1 MRKEKKPIKDD
12 RLNMVM
18 SKRLEME
25 EERLKKIITEAV
37 QK

>member
-1 MRKEKKPIKDD
+1 VRKEKKLIKDN
-12 RLNMVM
+12 RLNLVI

>member
-1 MRKEKKPIKDD
+1 MRKEKKLIKED
-12 RLNMVM
+12 RLNLVM

-25 EERLKKIITEAV
+25 EERLTKIITEAV

>member
-1 MRKEKKPIKDD
+1 VRKEKKLIKDD
-12 RLNMVM
+12 KLNLVI

-25 EERLKKIITEAV
+25 EERLKKITTEAV

>member
-1 MRKEKKPIKDD
+1 VRKEKKLIKED
-12 RLNMVM
+12 RLNLVM

-25 EERLKKIITEAV
+25 EERLTKIITEAV

>member
-1 MRKEKKPIKDD
+1 MRKEKKLIKDN
-12 RLNMVM
+12 RLNLVI

>member
-1 MRKEKKPIKDD
+1 VRKEKKLIKDN
-12 RLNMVM
+12 RLNLVI

-25 EERLKKIITEAV
+25 EERLQKIITEAV